1 MNYTKWLIKMFLI
14 LISLI
19 SLIFAVNYFVDPY
32 GIYNNKVFN
41 FKKITQSGKMRFIK
55 PLVVEQI
62 KPKSIILGTS
72 RAEHGFDPQHPYFLK
87 PSYNFGLTSASMYE
101 VTTNLKFAIKQGALK
116 EVLLVLDYRMFND
129 KNQKQLDEFESY
141 FDGSKG
147 RYHYLYSLDTFK
159 DSLQTIFQTY
169 KPFFMYH
176 PQGHIM
182 HEYEIAKIK
191 KTAGQLDNM
200 NKYEK
205 NYYKLLKPNYIYKDS
220 KKSSFKDFDELLY
233 LCHKNHIKL
242 EIIFGSSH
250 IRQWEALSYYLGD
263 DTFSKWKKDVV
274 YRVEKISRELHQ
286 KPYKIIDFSIYHE
299 LTSEK
304 MPNRNQIMKYYYDS
318 SHYNQKLGSI
328 ILDTLNNNAQ
338 YIGFGIEINSKNID
352 QHLKHQKSIKED
364 FINVK
369 CYREEVFSTKK

>member
-41 FKKITQSGKMRFIK
+41 FKKITQSEKMRFIK

-159 DSLQTIFQTY
+159 DSLQTIFKTY

-233 LCHKNHIKL
+233 LCHRNHIKL

-304 MPNRNQIMKYYYDS
+304 MPNRNQIMKYYYDA

>member
-41 FKKITQSGKMRFIK
+41 FKKITQSEKMRFIK

-159 DSLQTIFQTY
+159 DSLQTIFKTY
-169 KPFFMYH
+169 KPYSMYH

-191 KTAGQLDNM
+191 KRGGQLDNM

-233 LCHKNHIKL
+233 LCHRNHIKL

-304 MPNRNQIMKYYYDS
+304 MPNRNQIMKYYYDA

-328 ILDTLNNNAQ
+328 ILDTLNNNTQ

>member
-41 FKKITQSGKMRFIK
+41 FKKITQSEKMRFIK

-159 DSLQTIFQTY
+159 DSLQTIFKTY
-169 KPFFMYH
+169 KPYSMYH

-233 LCHKNHIKL
+233 LCHRNHIKL

-304 MPNRNQIMKYYYDS
+304 MPNRNQIMKYYYDA

-328 ILDTLNNNAQ
+328 ILDTLNNNTQ

>member
-41 FKKITQSGKMRFIK
+41 FKKITQSEKMRFIK

-159 DSLQTIFQTY
+159 DSLQTIFKTY
-169 KPFFMYH
+169 KPYSMYH

-191 KTAGQLDNM
+191 KRGGQLDNM

-233 LCHKNHIKL
+233 LCHRNHIKL

-304 MPNRNQIMKYYYDS
+304 MPNRNQIMKYYYDA

>member
-32 GIYNNKVFN
+32 GIYNNNVFN
-41 FKKITQSGKMRFIK
+41 FKKITQSEKMRFIK

-159 DSLQTIFQTY
+159 DSLQTIFKTY

-220 KKSSFKDFDELLY
+220 KKSSFKDFDELLH

-304 MPNRNQIMKYYYDS
+304 MPNRNQIMKYYYDA

>member
-55 PLVVEQI
+55 PLVVKQI

-159 DSLQTIFQTY
+159 DSLQTIFKTY
-169 KPFFMYH
+169 KPYSMYH

-191 KTAGQLDNM
+191 KRGGQLDNM

-233 LCHKNHIKL
+233 LCHRNHIKL

-304 MPNRNQIMKYYYDS
+304 MPNRNQIMKYYYDA